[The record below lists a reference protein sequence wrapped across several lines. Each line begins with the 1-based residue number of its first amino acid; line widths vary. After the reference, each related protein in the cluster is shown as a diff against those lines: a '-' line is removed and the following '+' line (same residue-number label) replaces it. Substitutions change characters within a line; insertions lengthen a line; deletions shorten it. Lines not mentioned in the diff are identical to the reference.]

1 MWLRGRLVLRCD
13 RGARRGGDTIWF
25 IPPLLCILKRLQLKC
40 PNIKL
45 GFLRANVLR
54 NIHVV
59 RPLKVFSNCFNRQ
72 IIFSL
77 KIYLEPRFFF
87 GIGYL
92 FLRPT
97 LLEILSFTFRKFRSN
112 GKVDL
117 TISWR
122 SFREMVDLFSLCSVL
137 AKVW

>member
-1 MWLRGRLVLRCD
+1 MCLRGRLVLRCD

-25 IPPLLCILKRLQLKC
+25 IPPLLGILQRLQLKC
-40 PNIKL
+40 PYIKL

-59 RPLKVFSNCFNRQ
+59 RPLKMFSNCFDRQ

-77 KIYLEPRFFF
+77 KIYLEPCFFL

-92 FLRPT
+92 FNRPT
-97 LLEILSFTFRKFRSN
+97 LLEILSFTPCKSRSN

-122 SFREMVDLFSLCSVL
+122 SLREIVDLFSLSSVL
-137 AKVW
+137 AKVR